1 MPDIRTQPKLLGSLS
16 VAENSISPG
25 DPTYGGS
32 NAVIVNSRRDLY
44 LHVKVKV
51 SGSGTATETVAIT
64 GYAAV
69 PDAIA
74 PDAAWGTNGTLT
86 IAYNGPVQA
95 TYERMYTVLAA
106 GRDMGFFVSGT
117 GAGGVLAADVFV
129 DITVLGSSNV

>member
-16 VAENSISPG
+16 VAAGSISPAN
-25 DPTYGGS
+25 PTYDGS

-51 SGSGTATETVAIT
+51 HGAGTDTVGIVGHAAT
-64 GYAAV
+64 

-86 IAYNGPVQA
+86 VAYAG
-95 TYERMYTVLAA
+95 TDYERMYTVLAA
-106 GRDMGFFVSGT
+106 GRDMGFFISGT
-117 GAGGVLAADVFV
+117 GAGGVLNANVNV
-129 DITVLGSSNV
+129 EISLLGSSNV